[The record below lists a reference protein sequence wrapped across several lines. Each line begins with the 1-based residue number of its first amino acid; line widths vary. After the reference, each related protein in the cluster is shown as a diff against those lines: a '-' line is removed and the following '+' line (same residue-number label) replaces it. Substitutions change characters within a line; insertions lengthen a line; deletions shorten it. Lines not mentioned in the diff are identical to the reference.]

1 MRQIQRPETDR
12 PRKMNVAVCP
22 TGIALYVSRDSEMT
36 EEFHPYGDIAQWSVV
51 DEGDAFA
58 YWAGDD
64 DLIVLQTNEVR
75 SPATQAGAALHALTT
90 TRVVAC
96 VCVCVCV
103 WLCVFVCVCGC
114 VCVAVCVAVCWWQC
128 KDIDELVHAYV
139 SETLAEAEG
148 DKVMGT
154 RRKGGV
160 DPHRACTSNP
170 PLASAQWEPLTLL
183 LLPASRGVVA
193 VSLLCSCESRVRPR
207 S

>member
-75 SPATQAGAALHALTT
+75 SSATQAGAALHALTT
-90 TRVVAC
+90 TRGVAC

-103 WLCVFVCVCGC
+103 WLCVFVC
-114 VCVAVCVAVCWWQC
+114 VCVAVCWWQC

-160 DPHRACTSNP
+160 DPHRAYTTSP
-170 PLASAQWEPLTLL
+170 P
-183 LLPASRGVVA
+183 PASTNGNLSHSSGCLHRMVWWL
-193 VSLLCSCESRVRPR
+193 SLLRSCESRVRPR